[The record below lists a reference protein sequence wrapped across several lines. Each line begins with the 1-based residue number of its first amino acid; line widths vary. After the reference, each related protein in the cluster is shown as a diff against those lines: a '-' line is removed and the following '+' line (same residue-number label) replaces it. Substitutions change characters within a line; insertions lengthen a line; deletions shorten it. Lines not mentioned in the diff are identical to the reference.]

1 MPKGDREILK
11 ADPEDGTTPIA
22 NLLLEALAVAKLT
35 GKEKGAVLYLWRVTY
50 GWCIAGTRLKE
61 QVVSLRRWA
70 EVLDTDKSKAS
81 TILTGLV
88 RKNVV
93 KRKLL
98 GAGKGYSYSMNTR
111 VAEWDNGC
119 LNQERLSEM
128 AKQPFPKKATV
139 PLPKMATPSDT
150 KLASRKEILNKSK
163 KSNTDKDRG
172 KAEEI
177 WGKCL
182 NILKER
188 VSQPN
193 YRTWLEGT
201 GGLLYGETM
210 FIIGVPREQ
219 VGEYLMTHQRSLLE
233 KTLIEITGKR
243 LGIGYRV
250 VSKVERKQGDI
261 S

>member
-1 MPKGDREILK
+1 MPKGDKEILK

-61 QVVSLRRWA
+61 QVVPLRRWA
-70 EVLDTDKSKAS
+70 EVLGTDKSKAS

-88 RKNVV
+88 RKNVLE
-93 KRKLL
+93 RKLL

-111 VAEWDNGC
+111 VAEWDNSC
-119 LNQERLSEM
+119 LNRERLSEI

-139 PLPKMATPSDT
+139 PLPKTTTPTDT
-150 KLASRKEILNKSK
+150 ELASGKETIK
-163 KSNTDKDRG
+163 KYKESNIDKDRD
-172 KAEEI
+172 KAKEI

-188 VSQPN
+188 VNQSN

-201 GGLLYGETM
+201 VGLLYGETV
-210 FIIGVPREQ
+210 FIISVPREQ

-243 LGIGYRV
+243 LGISYRV
-250 VSKVERKQGDI
+250 VPKELSDA
-261 S
+261 